1 MRRRRTLR
9 RLLEA
14 GVITV
19 ALTLLGSLG
28 LSVDLFSGF
37 QRRATDALFPSAQ
50 ADPEVVV
57 VGIDNKSIKALGL
70 PPWRRSVHAE
80 LANQFAAAGVK
91 TAVWDVVF
99 GGEGL
104 DPADNAVF
112 AESLK
117 QLQAPVLAEQI
128 STTLSDSDPTLRE
141 ATAEAAPFEPLLDG
155 TGAVVAHAE
164 VTPDPSD
171 GVVRALPAVVDQ
183 DGTIVPGLSVAALRS
198 SKGEAGPITIQP
210 DGLQAGGRF
219 VPTEGRHTLR
229 LNWADGLDATD
240 AASVISAIDV
250 LNGTIS
256 PAKLRDK
263 VVFVGAVEPTLGDN
277 QLVPIDKSG
286 GIPGVMIHANGL
298 NTMLTASYLEEVSDT
313 ATALWIA
320 LLVLIVALAVLFLP
334 IWISWLVSLAVGLGY
349 GLIVFFRFD
358 GGSVMNI
365 VYPYIAIV
373 LSYFA
378 ALAVRY
384 ATETRQ
390 RRRVSS
396 LFAEYVPETVARE
409 LEESGQLD
417 AHMDGQRLDTSL
429 FFCDLRGFTSLSA
442 TLEPTEVRGMLNHF
456 YELLTDAILV
466 APRHGA
472 EVRGRRGLRR
482 VRCTAAGGEPSAGR
496 SRLRHRDP
504 APLPRARRAACR
516 PRHPARRVRHRH
528 ELGVRRR
535 RAHRRWQA
543 APIRHRRRHREPREP
558 AVQPGRQ
565 GRDRHPRQHARQAHR
580 PAGDVVDGRGRAEGP
595 RGAGDALQDRPRP
608 RPVGVTLGLTPR

>member
-1 MRRRRTLR
+1 MRRRRTIR
-9 RLLEA
+9 RLVEA
-14 GVITV
+14 GVITL
-19 ALTLLGSLG
+19 ALTLLGTLG
-28 LSVDLFSGF
+28 LSADVFSGF
-37 QRRATDALFPSAQ
+37 QRRATDALFPSAR

-57 VGIDNKSIKALGL
+57 VGIDNKSIEALGL
-70 PPWRRSVHAE
+70 PPWRRNVHAD

-104 DPADNAVF
+104 DPADNALF

-117 QLQAPVLAEQI
+117 QLRSPVLAEQI
-128 STTLSDSDPTLRE
+128 SSTLSDTDPTLRE
-141 ATAEAAPFEPLLDG
+141 ATAEATPFEPLLDG
-155 TGAVVAHAE
+155 TGAVIGHAE

-198 SKGEAGPITIQP
+198 SKGETGPITIQP

-240 AASVISAIDV
+240 DPSVISAIDV

-256 PAKLRDK
+256 PSKLRDK

-277 QLVPIDKSG
+277 QLVPVDKSG

-298 NTMLTASYLEEVSDT
+298 NTMLTASYLEEVSQT

-320 LLVLIVALAVLFLP
+320 LVVLIVALAVLFLP
-334 IWISWLVSLAVGLGY
+334 IWISWLVSLAIGLGY

-358 GGSVMNI
+358 SGNVMNL

-373 LSYFA
+373 LAYFA

-396 LFAEYVPETVARE
+396 LFAQYVPETVARE

-442 TLEPTEVRGMLNHF
+442 TLEPSEVRGMLNHF
-456 YELLTDAILV
+456 YELLTEAILSYRGTV
-466 APRHGA
+466 LKFVGD
-472 EVRGRRGLRR
+472 EVFAVFG
-482 VRCTAAGGEPSAGR
+482 
-496 SRLRHRDP
+496 
-504 APLPRARRAACR
+504 APLPVENHPQVALDCAVEIQRRAPELDAMLADLGI
-516 PRHPARRVRHRH
+516 PPVAFGIGMNSGFVVAAHIGGGKRRQYDIVGDTVKLASR
-528 ELGVRRR
+528 LCS
-535 RAHRRWQA
+535 QA
-543 APIRHRRRHREPREP
+543 GKGEIVIPESMRDKLTDPPEMSSMGAVALKGLEEPVMLYKIVPDPERSESRS
-558 AVQPGRQ
+558 G
-565 GRDRHPRQHARQAHR
+565 
-580 PAGDVVDGRGRAEGP
+580 
-595 RGAGDALQDRPRP
+595 
-608 RPVGVTLGLTPR
+608 